1 MARIKLSAPPNILF
15 EATVPVRITDI
26 NYGNH
31 VGNNSFVSIVHEAR
45 VLWLKKNGY
54 TELDIEGI
62 GLIMADLAIEFKNEG
77 LYGDEIK
84 IQISVGEVSKVSFE
98 LYYSLFTERN
108 EKRIA
113 LAVAKTGM
121 VCYDYTAKK
130 VAGLPE
136 KIRHILLGT

>member
-1 MARIKLSAPPNILF
+1 MARIKLSAPPNIIF

-77 LYGDEIK
+77 LYGDNIK
-84 IQISVGEVSKVSFE
+84 IQISVGEVSKISFE

-108 EKRIA
+108 EKRIV

-121 VCYDYTAKK
+121 VCYDYTTKK

>member
-77 LYGDEIK
+77 LYGDNIK
-84 IQISVGEVSKVSFE
+84 IQISVGEVSKISFE

-108 EKRIA
+108 EKRIV

>member
-1 MARIKLSAPPNILF
+1 MARIKLSAPPNIIF
-15 EATVPVRITDI
+15 EATIPVRITDI

-77 LYGDEIK
+77 LYGDDIK
-84 IQISVGEVSKVSFE
+84 IQISVGEVSKIAFE

-108 EKRIA
+108 EKRIV